1 MKKISKTSKRLGN
14 YRSLKRN
21 KEEKQLEFSSFKY
34 LGQFNIIKKEKKKI
48 PKEKPKIEEEEEIEE
63 DETKLKKIEK
73 LEEPKK
79 EEKEENISFRKRLR
93 FRHPEAKKNIGQRN
107 MRRNSIN
114 ITFK

>member
-48 PKEKPKIEEEEEIEE
+48 PKEKPKIEE
-63 DETKLKKIEK
+63 DDTKLKKQK
-73 LEEPKK
+73 NLKNQKK
-79 EEKEENISFRKRLR
+79 
-93 FRHPEAKKNIGQRN
+93 KKKKKI
-107 MRRNSIN
+107 
-114 ITFK
+114 

>member
-63 DETKLKKIEK
+63 DDTKLKKQK
-73 LEEPKK
+73 NLKNQKK
-79 EEKEENISFRKRLR
+79 
-93 FRHPEAKKNIGQRN
+93 KKKKKI
-107 MRRNSIN
+107 
-114 ITFK
+114 